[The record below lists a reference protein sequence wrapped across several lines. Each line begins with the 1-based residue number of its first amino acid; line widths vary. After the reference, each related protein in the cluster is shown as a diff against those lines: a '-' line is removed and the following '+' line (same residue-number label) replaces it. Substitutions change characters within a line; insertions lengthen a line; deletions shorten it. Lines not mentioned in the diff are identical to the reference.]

1 MVVGS
6 WHSEDIRCRDECHNG
21 CLSLLG
27 LKLAGLKARNL
38 ENRINGSFGS
48 CLKSEDINEGI
59 SNGTCRQRIK
69 PCNPLT
75 HVDVVYS
82 ARVRRQL
89 WLSRAALS
97 RR

>member
-1 MVVGS
+1 M
-6 WHSEDIRCRDECHNG
+6 RRHNG

-27 LKLAGLKARNL
+27 VKLAGLKARNL
-38 ENRINGSFGS
+38 ESGINESFGS
-48 CLKSEDINEGI
+48 YSKSEDINEGI
-59 SNGTCRQRIK
+59 SNGTCRQRRK

-89 WLSRAALS
+89 WLSRATLISALS
-97 RR
+97 ASEVASP